1 MRKETLNKEKKNL
14 QETQIYILAKNKK
27 DILLEGYAFFLLD
40 DVFSRE
46 EVQLTLFMFT
56 LLQSS
61 F

>member
-1 MRKETLNKEKKNL
+1 MRKETLNKEKNL

-27 DILLEGYAFFLLD
+27 DILSEGYAFFLLD